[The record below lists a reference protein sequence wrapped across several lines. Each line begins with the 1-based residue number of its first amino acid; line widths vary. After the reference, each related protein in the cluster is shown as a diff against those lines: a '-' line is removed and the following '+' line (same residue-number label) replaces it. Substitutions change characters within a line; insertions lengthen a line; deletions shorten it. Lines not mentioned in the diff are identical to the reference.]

1 MAAMTPTPAELLAL
15 RHRVPADTLLDWLDL
30 EQLLPER
37 PCHIETEVLRRH
49 WCCSQPTVSRRII
62 RLWEA
67 GLLDFRSGGGLYRIR
82 RLGQI

>member
-1 MAAMTPTPAELLAL
+1 MTPTPAELLAL
-15 RHRVPADTLLDWLDL
+15 RHRVSDSVLLDWLDL

-49 WCCSQPTVSRRII
+49 WCCTQPSVSRRIT

-82 RLGQI
+82 RLGQM

>member
-1 MAAMTPTPAELLAL
+1 MTPTPAELLAL
-15 RHRVPADTLLDWLDL
+15 RHRVSDSVLLDWLDL

-49 WCCSQPTVSRRII
+49 WCCSQPTVSRRIT

-82 RLGQI
+82 RLGRM